1 MQDATDLYYFQCI
14 GFNGKYWTFWFYHAG
29 PNVNSNEWIIL
40 DALPEQAKMIQEHC
54 KKPDYKV
61 PLNLTF
67 ENGGTLTISQG
78 GMGLASVEA
87 TEPIAGQTLS
97 LKYLF
102 DLSIYDVM
110 FWAIVYTPIKLA
122 DADETLEQLP
132 EPRSSRNLAKQTSA

>member
-14 GFNGKYWTFWFYHAG
+14 GFNGRYWTFWFYHAG

-40 DALPEQAKMIQEHC
+40 DALPEQAKMIREHC
-54 KKPDYKV
+54 KKPNNKV

-67 ENGGTLTISQG
+67 ENGGTLTIRQG
-78 GMGLASVEA
+78 GSNGPSVEA
-87 TEPIAGQTLS
+87 TEPIAGGQTLS

-110 FWAIVYTPIKLA
+110 FLAIVYTPIKLA
-122 DADETLEQLP
+122 DADEALEQLP
-132 EPRSSRNLAKQTSA
+132 EARGFVA